1 MIALGDAL
9 LRDEVAEGPRRG
21 NAGLSSAPGPRAPVS
36 VLKFGSSVLE
46 CPADYPRVADALR
59 AEIAAG
65 GKVVAVVSAMG
76 GTTDALLAAARVV
89 TPAPP
94 HSLIG
99 ALLATGEDASVALL
113 VLALAARGVRAEGMG
128 ASRLPILTRG
138 VLDDAEPVAVDTAQL
153 GAALEQS
160 DVVVFPGFV
169 GVDVTGVPSLLG
181 RGGSDLT
188 ALFLGHALGDAQV
201 CLVKDVDGIYP
212 ADPRTNPGVEAFN
225 EMGWGEARRV
235 GGEIVQGKAVDFAE
249 RHRMRFRVAG
259 LGGRGTWVGGVAC
272 PAG

>member
-1 MIALGDAL
+1 MVTLVG
-9 LRDEVAEGPRRG
+9 ETVYSG
-21 NAGLSSAPGPRAPVS
+21 GLARAAGPRAPVS

-59 AEIAAG
+59 AETVG
-65 GKVVAVVSAMG
+65 GRKIVAVVSAMG
-76 GTTDALLAAARVV
+76 GTTDALVAAARAV
-89 TPAPP
+89 TPVPP
-94 HSLIG
+94 GALMG

-113 VLALAARGVRAEGMG
+113 VLALAARGVRAQGTCS
-128 ASRLPILTRG
+128 SRLPVVTRG
-138 VLDDAEPVAVDTAQL
+138 ALDDADPVAVDSAQL
-153 GAALEQS
+153 RATLEQS

-201 CLVKDVDGIYP
+201 CLVKDVDGVYP
-212 ADPRTNPGVEAFN
+212 ADPRANPGIEAYE
-225 EMGWGEARRV
+225 EMGWSEARRV

-249 RHRMRFRVAG
+249 RHGMRFRVAG
-259 LGGRGTWVGGVAC
+259 LGGRGTWVGR
-272 PAG
+272 AG